1 MKDQLGH
8 YYHPAPNDKKT
19 RVYVRRNADDI
30 EFRLW
35 RSDNEQVWDQHGW
48 VPYEAIKQAAEMYK
62 EMGRDADPMLFYD
75 ISVAKVLLSEN

>member
-35 RSDNEQVWDQHGW
+35 RLDNEQVWDQHGW

-62 EMGRDADPMLFYD
+62 GMGRDVDPMLFYD
-75 ISVAKVLLSEN
+75 ISVAKVLLNEN